1 MKTTYTTR
9 GTCSRFIDIE
19 IDGETI
25 EDITFIGGCAG
36 NTRGLSMLL
45 KGMNIQEVIPRLRGI
60 ECRGNTSCPDQLAQ
74 ALEAIVMDKAS

>member
-19 IDGETI
+19 INGDMI
-25 EDITFIGGCAG
+25 EDINFIGGCAG
-36 NTRGLSMLL
+36 NTRGLSRLL
-45 KGMNIQEVIPRLRGI
+45 KGMNIQEVILRLRGI

-74 ALEAIVMDKAS
+74 ALEAMVMSKAS